1 MQKLDIRDLSRRDG
15 ETFPLSASVD
25 LSEMEPLFTD
35 VAVSGKIRNT
45 AGVLTL
51 CAIVTGTGV
60 FPCDRCLEPVS
71 LDLSADLDTVLDL
84 SSSEDESV
92 TVNDGAVDLAKTAYD
107 ALVLAVP
114 MRILCR
120 EDCRGICPVCGKN
133 RNDGDC
139 GCNL

>member
-35 VAVSGKIRNT
+35 VTVSGKIRNT

-51 CAIVTGTGV
+51 RATVTGTGV